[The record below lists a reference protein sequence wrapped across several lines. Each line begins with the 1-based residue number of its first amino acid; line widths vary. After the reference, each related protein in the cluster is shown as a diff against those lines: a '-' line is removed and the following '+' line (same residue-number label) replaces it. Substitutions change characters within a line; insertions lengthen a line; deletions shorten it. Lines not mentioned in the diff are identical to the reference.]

1 MTGGEP
7 GNNHGAVP
15 APGPLHHPGPGETPA
30 RDPRIHWEQV
40 SPRPAENPERL
51 GARSGPRLRP
61 APPPGPLVIGA
72 QGACTQWCARSCGF
86 RPVPAWDW
94 CPRFKGAGSQVGARA
109 QWSRQSGCD
118 LLWPAGLRVT
128 AMAAFVLLRQGRAGA
143 LKVKGS
149 RAVPGSPRRAGASS
163 AALAATSGRLGETL
177 TRVPAEERAPGPGS
191 SRGWGPANGPPTPA
205 GLPLDPNSLGSL
217 GGAGL
222 PGGVRRR
229 ALPRPFRIASL
240 LREPLGI

>member
-1 MTGGEP
+1 MTGGMP

-30 RDPRIHWEQV
+30 RDPQIHWEQV
-40 SPRPAENPERL
+40 SRGPAENPEQL

-61 APPPGPLVIGA
+61 APPPAPLVIGA
-72 QGACTQWCARSCGF
+72 QRAAAAS
-86 RPVPAWDW
+86 PLVPAWDW
-94 CPRFKGAGSQVGARA
+94 CPRFKGAGFQVGVRA

-118 LLWPAGLRVT
+118 LLLAAGLRVT

-149 RAVPGSPRRAGASS
+149 RAVPGSPRRAGARS

-177 TRVPAEERAPGPGS
+177 TRFPAEERAPGPGS

-217 GGAGL
+217 RGAGL

-229 ALPRPFRIASL
+229 ALPRPFRTASL
-240 LREPLGI
+240 LREPLGV